1 MTAIISPY
9 HKPPDPPAHLLAQ
22 PHLDSE
28 LLDIMVDC
36 YRSSKM
42 LAKMLFPE
50 RFYREFDPGY
60 DDLFALLDDDSIQRA
75 CVEAFRG
82 CGKTSFVNLV
92 IPAKGILFEDR
103 HFIVPIG
110 CTSDLAVLQTEN
122 LKSALQTSE
131 MVKKLF
137 GPMKSGNWAKEFW
150 IAANDIK
157 TAIMPRGAGQP
168 VRGILHGHSR
178 PDYIPVDDLEDPRHI
193 DSDDLRADKKR
204 WFYADLMKAID
215 RHSKTWRI
223 LVIGTILH
231 EDSLIVDL
239 VESPDWESVQM
250 PLCNEDLKSH
260 FPNYMTDE
268 DVKEEFDLHD
278 RADQLDV
285 FYRENRGIPVAT
297 KNKAFKREHFKY
309 YGTDDRDDIKITE
322 KQLYDDP
329 YVESLVLIEPA
340 RVVSKT
346 AADTAVVGVGVDL
359 RKPAIYVRDVVAGK
373 FFPDQIHDHAFAMA
387 SKIGARVLGI
397 ETHGLHEHIL
407 YPFKNAMMERGLFY
421 EIIDLKPRGGSIK
434 GEGKLER
441 IAGLIPFY
449 RKGQIYHNRSAC
461 HGLEEQLV
469 GFPKSKLKDI
479 MDVLGY
485 IVQMLEEGERYF
497 LSYYM
502 TENAV
507 DYDVEEEY
515 KDLPPDLP
523 PLENFDLV
531 PSRYSV

>member
-1 MTAIISPY
+1 
-9 HKPPDPPAHLLAQ
+9 
-22 PHLDSE
+22 
-28 LLDIMVDC
+28 
-36 YRSSKM
+36 
-42 LAKMLFPE
+42 
-50 RFYREFDPGY
+50 
-60 DDLFALLDDDSIQRA
+60 
-75 CVEAFRG
+75 
-82 CGKTSFVNLV
+82 
-92 IPAKGILFEDR
+92 
-103 HFIVPIG
+103 
-110 CTSDLAVLQTEN
+110 
-122 LKSALQTSE
+122 
-131 MVKKLF
+131 
-137 GPMKSGNWAKEFW
+137 
-150 IAANDIK
+150 
-157 TAIMPRGAGQP
+157 
-168 VRGILHGHSR
+168 
-178 PDYIPVDDLEDPRHI
+178 
-193 DSDDLRADKKR
+193 
-204 WFYADLMKAID
+204 
-215 RHSKTWRI
+215 
-223 LVIGTILH
+223 
-231 EDSLIVDL
+231 
-239 VESPDWESVQM
+239 
-250 PLCNEDLKSH
+250 
-260 FPNYMTDE
+260 YMTDE